1 MNSDCKVRLYYF
13 EIYYNLI
20 LDIANILDYDNEKD
34 LINVVID
41 LVNEINDYCAKEFT
55 FYDYLP
61 PNIKI
66 NREIHDKEI
75 NINRL
80 QNKLRTINSDFFKI
94 LAEPTEPTKLKRL
107 QNLAI
112 EILKLA
118 KIIKENKI
126 SPDG

>member
-66 NREIHDKEI
+66 NREIQDKEY
-75 NINRL
+75 NITRYQKEL
-80 QNKLRTINSDFFKI
+80 KI
-94 LAEPTEPTKLKRL
+94 R
-107 QNLAI
+107 
-112 EILKLA
+112 
-118 KIIKENKI
+118 
-126 SPDG
+126 